1 MMIEHLLQFGV
12 AGLMG
17 VLWVWER
24 THSRRREQQLT
35 AAHHRL
41 MRRDEQVR
49 LLMRL
54 TQKNTRALVEF
65 ERTQRRLAEIM
76 EGVGHAMW
84 RQHHHSDR

>member
-1 MMIEHLLQFGV
+1 MMIENLLEFGM

-24 THSRRREQQLT
+24 SHSRRRERQLT
-35 AAHHRL
+35 ATHDRL
-41 MRRDEQVR
+41 MRRDEHLR
-49 LLMRL
+49 LLMRM

-76 EGVGHAMW
+76 EGIGHAMLH
-84 RQHHHSDR
+84 QHHTPDR